1 MDNLNENELQCSI
14 ARSKEIIAI
23 VEDWR
28 KTEYKARYDELT
40 NLQNDLENEVMLEEK
55 YQQKI
60 KQKLDQI
67 ARLKEMIAEKVPE
80 DNNFRQTYRK

>member
-1 MDNLNENELQCSI
+1 MKKREN
-14 ARSKEIIAI
+14 K
-23 VEDWR
+23 
-28 KTEYKARYDELT
+28 
-40 NLQNDLENEVMLEEK
+40 
-55 YQQKI
+55 QQKI